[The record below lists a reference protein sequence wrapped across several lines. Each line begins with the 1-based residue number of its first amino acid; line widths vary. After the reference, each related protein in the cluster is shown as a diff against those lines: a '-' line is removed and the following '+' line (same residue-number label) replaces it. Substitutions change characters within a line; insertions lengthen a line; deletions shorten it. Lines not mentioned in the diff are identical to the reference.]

1 LLVFTSLVAPCSQT
15 ATIRNNNLLGSSA
28 ISVVSM
34 KANGVSAPRSR
45 RHLAVG
51 DFFQLRNSLC
61 TCTARQFVIWTRD
74 FLKRSNQTASLV
86 WHRSGICGVTS
97 KRTKMWLTNEP
108 TRCTAAHCGLFPSTL
123 LDLLWHISLKELVA
137 EPGTSC
143 GERRRERARIRSA
156 AVELDALFRSEHAD
170 AQRDEDLGTS
180 LNVLGSRA
188 RYGRVLLVEHTSHS
202 TEQATRPTTTTTN
215 ISTKIDRDTCLFVYK
230 PYV

>member
-1 LLVFTSLVAPCSQT
+1 
-15 ATIRNNNLLGSSA
+15 
-28 ISVVSM
+28 
-34 KANGVSAPRSR
+34 
-45 RHLAVG
+45 
-51 DFFQLRNSLC
+51 
-61 TCTARQFVIWTRD
+61 
-74 FLKRSNQTASLV
+74 
-86 WHRSGICGVTS
+86 
-97 KRTKMWLTNEP
+97 MWLTNEP

-202 TEQATRPTTTTTN
+202 TEQATRPTTTTIPGHTAVVAECA
-215 ISTKIDRDTCLFVYK
+215 SAEEPMVPTHRRYAYDIDGKQAFGTYNGASIGLL
-230 PYV
+230 PH